1 MKFLLE
7 GVDGCG
13 KTTLAKKI
21 QETFSGIDFEMIHC
35 TRETSNNYE
44 FFLDMLMSD
53 KHMIIDRGYLG
64 QFIYQTEE
72 ERISNGWLTNKE
84 LRLIDRV
91 ASIMNVIKIYV
102 TANTDLCLYNC
113 KHNGEDGHYT
123 AEYINNLKSKY
134 VEYLDDLN
142 GWTFYENNFEHPE
155 FAKNFDYSS
164 LPKIVCVDFDGTL
177 NLTDK
182 PFPSIGKPFM
192 PLLSELTEGK
202 YKDYKKILYTTR
214 SGKALDDAV
223 KICEEWGLKLDAVN
237 DNIDELKQHGL
248 NPRKIYCNAIID
260 DLAIHPR
267 EFREFA
273 VRP

>member
-21 QETFSGIDFEMIHC
+21 QETFSAIDFEIIHC
-35 TRETSNNYE
+35 TRETPNNYDY
-44 FFLDMLMSD
+44 FLEMLTSD
-53 KHMIIDRGYLG
+53 HNLIIDRGYLG

-72 ERISNGWLTNKE
+72 ERIANGWLENSD
-84 LRLIDRV
+84 LPVIDHIADLNRV
-91 ASIMNVIKIYV
+91 VKFYV
-102 TANTDLCLYNC
+102 TADTDLCLYNC
-113 KHNGEDGHYT
+113 KHNGEDSHYT
-123 AEYINNLKSKY
+123 AEYIDSLKKRYSSY
-134 VEYLDDLN
+134 IRRLS
-142 GWTFYENNFEHPE
+142 GWNIYKNNFEHPE
-155 FAKNFDYSS
+155 FAKSFDYSS

-192 PLLSELTEGK
+192 PLLIELTEGK
-202 YKDYKKILYTTR
+202 YKDYKKVLYTTR

-223 KICEEWGLKLDAVN
+223 KTCEEWGLKLDAVN
-237 DNIDELKQHGL
+237 DNIDELKRHNL

-260 DLAIHPR
+260 DLAINP
-267 EFREFA
+267 REFA